1 MENILN
7 PISRL
12 PLQKA
17 STPWVNITASK
28 MLNPYRYFFQ
38 VRPDNFTADEDAI
51 ETITIDSEN
60 ESDANIDVRNSNMSD
75 AEDQASS
82 SEAGSH
88 DGDVQT
94 VETSDAEEESD
105 PEDETDNSDDQMLTP
120 EQCSQFASQP
130 PSTVIGQKILSD
142 ANSEKLSRKAT
153 ELKTKSRKKLP
164 DLDKMSLTRRPKTKK
179 NLPKEIQPEERG
191 LEADEKEKTGSLELI
206 DLPKAHTCNGKS
218 YEDFSPIMDGYGFL
232 LDHLNPDDPASE
244 VDKVVK
250 YILDK
255 NIMVRHISILLSHFY
270 CSRGPLFYKCT
281 KDLANLKLGRYSPGK
296 FGEDAS
302 LLNQWKEL
310 VCSVPIYDPK
320 KFLLEVSNVPFK
332 CKLVL
337 KQLKGAKRN
346 VVGCFLGQNLSAV
359 RHAADIFFHAEK
371 LLKPPLVSGKFSKE
385 EDATILQGVEK
396 NGACTETW
404 KHLANLLNRAVVSS
418 IARRYNRLT
427 EEKNLYLGKWS
438 LTEDAILLECLFGGK
453 RNANLIDIKSFQ
465 YMDVK
470 PFVAILNRSQSNIWE
485 RWITIIQPILLSYHF
500 GTLHKLWRL
509 DFYKYII
516 KNKITCS
523 QDINYAEAI
532 EVFPEQTADS
542 LHASLIRFAKNW
554 YQGEPLYR
562 VIESCLPTYKDRQ
575 ESEKVRN
582 FREEIVKIYDHVKNQ
597 TYP

>member
-1 MENILN
+1 
-7 PISRL
+7 
-12 PLQKA
+12 
-17 STPWVNITASK
+17 

-232 LDHLNPDDPASE
+232 LDHLNPDDPDSE
-244 VDKVVK
+244 VDKAVK
-250 YILDK
+250 FILEK
-255 NIMVRHISILLSHFY
+255 NIMVRHVNILLS
-270 CSRGPLFYKCT
+270 S
-281 KDLANLKLGRYSPGK
+281 
-296 FGEDAS
+296 
-302 LLNQWKEL
+302 
-310 VCSVPIYDPK
+310 
-320 KFLLEVSNVPFK
+320 
-332 CKLVL
+332 
-337 KQLKGAKRN
+337 
-346 VVGCFLGQNLSAV
+346 
-359 RHAADIFFHAEK
+359 
-371 LLKPPLVSGKFSKE
+371 
-385 EDATILQGVEK
+385 
-396 NGACTETW
+396 
-404 KHLANLLNRAVVSS
+404 
-418 IARRYNRLT
+418 
-427 EEKNLYLGKWS
+427 
-438 LTEDAILLECLFGGK
+438 
-453 RNANLIDIKSFQ
+453 
-465 YMDVK
+465 
-470 PFVAILNRSQSNIWE
+470 
-485 RWITIIQPILLSYHF
+485 
-500 GTLHKLWRL
+500 
-509 DFYKYII
+509 
-516 KNKITCS
+516 
-523 QDINYAEAI
+523 
-532 EVFPEQTADS
+532 
-542 LHASLIRFAKNW
+542 
-554 YQGEPLYR
+554 
-562 VIESCLPTYKDRQ
+562 
-575 ESEKVRN
+575 
-582 FREEIVKIYDHVKNQ
+582 
-597 TYP
+597 